1 MPPKKKRN
9 RGQQTIQDMGMYPK
23 LPRPLAVVGQ
33 TLTLKGSYFNWD
45 TKALAEE
52 FKDVDYA
59 CGIAS
64 FSAVHKWTELTNQP
78 PSAAFE
84 LQDPAK

>member
-59 CGIAS
+59 CVISS
-64 FSAVHKWTELTNQP
+64 FSAVHKWTELTN
-78 PSAAFE
+78 
-84 LQDPAK
+84 